1 MKKILFSLLVVLMG
15 VTYFNKVNAQSEE
28 ELVQI
33 CTMIAGDAEYLKD
46 FRIKLDAG
54 DPPPVQRFPILL
66 KKDIKYR
73 FTVCNSKDYEGKV
86 ILQLF
91 DNNRQLATTYIV
103 ATGKDYPYIDWVC
116 TKTGAYHL
124 VYSFRDGKAG
134 LAVGLLSMVG
144 TM

>member
-1 MKKILFSLLVVLMG
+1 MKKILLSLLVALIG
-15 VTYFNKVNAQSEE
+15 ITHFNKVKAQSEE

-33 CTMIAGDAEYLKD
+33 CTMVAGEAEYLKD

-54 DPPPVQRFPILL
+54 DPPPVQRFPVLL

-73 FTVCNSKDYEGKV
+73 FTVCNSKDFEGKV

>member
-1 MKKILFSLLVVLMG
+1 MKKILFLLLVVLMG

-33 CTMIAGDAEYLKD
+33 CTMVAGDAEYLKD

>member
-1 MKKILFSLLVVLMG
+1 MKKILFLLLVVLMG

-33 CTMIAGDAEYLKD
+33 CTMVAGDAEYLKD

-66 KKDIKYR
+66 KKYIKYR

>member
-15 VTYFNKVNAQSEE
+15 VTYFNKTNAQSEE

-33 CTMIAGDAEYLKD
+33 CTMVAGEAEYLKD

>member
-1 MKKILFSLLVVLMG
+1 MRDSIQKVLI
-15 VTYFNKVNAQSEE
+15 SEKQIQE
-28 ELVQI
+28 RVKELGREI
-33 CTMIAGDAEYLKD
+33 
-46 FRIKLDAG
+46 
-54 DPPPVQRFPILL
+54 
-66 KKDIKYR
+66 
-73 FTVCNSKDYEGKV
+73 SKDYEGKV

>member
-15 VTYFNKVNAQSEE
+15 VTYSNKVNAQSEE

-33 CTMIAGDAEYLKD
+33 CTMVAGDAEYLKD

>member
-1 MKKILFSLLVVLMG
+1 MKKILFLLLVVLMG

-33 CTMIAGDAEYLKD
+33 CTMVAGDAEYLKD

-134 LAVGLLSMVG
+134 LAIGLLSMVG

>member
-15 VTYFNKVNAQSEE
+15 VTYFNTVNAQSEE

-33 CTMIAGDAEYLKD
+33 CTMVAGDAEYLKD

>member
-1 MKKILFSLLVVLMG
+1 MKKILFLLLVVLMG

-33 CTMIAGDAEYLKD
+33 CTMVAGDAEYLKD

-134 LAVGLLSMVG
+134 
-144 TM
+144 